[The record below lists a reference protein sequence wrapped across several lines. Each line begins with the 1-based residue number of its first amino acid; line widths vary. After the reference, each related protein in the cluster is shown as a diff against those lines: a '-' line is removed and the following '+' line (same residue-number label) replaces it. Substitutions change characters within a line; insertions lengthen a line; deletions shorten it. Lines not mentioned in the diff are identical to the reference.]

1 VIVGVGIDLVEPERI
16 GAALARHP
24 GRAHARFFTEAERRY
39 CDGCANPSVHYA
51 ARFAAKE
58 AFSKALRQGIRTGL
72 RWIDIE
78 VVRNPDGAPALRL
91 HGQAADILRLAGAAR
106 VHLSLSHTA
115 QHATAVVILEA

>member
-1 VIVGVGIDLVEPERI
+1 MIVGVGIDLVEPERI
-16 GAALARHP
+16 AAALARHP

-39 CDGCANPSVHYA
+39 CDGCANPAVHYA

-78 VVRNPDGAPALRL
+78 VTKDADGAPALLL
-91 HGQAADILRLAGAAR
+91 HGQAVEILRIAGAAR